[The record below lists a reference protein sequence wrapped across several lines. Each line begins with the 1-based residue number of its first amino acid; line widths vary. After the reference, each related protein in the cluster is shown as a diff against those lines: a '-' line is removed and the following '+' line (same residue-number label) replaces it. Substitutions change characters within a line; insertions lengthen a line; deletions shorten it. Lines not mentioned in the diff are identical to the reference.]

1 MINKILHKYLKL
13 PYILTI
19 KEFQSPKH
27 PNATVILLH
36 GIGSSLSMWEPLGK
50 SFPENVRV
58 IGIDLLGFGHSP
70 KPEWGRYHTKVQADS
85 IATTLVRHRVSG
97 PLVLVGHSLGSLV
110 AIEFARR
117 YSRSVRSLVL
127 ISPPIYMPDR
137 NPKRFEPRPE
147 EIIRKMYQL
156 MAENPKAT
164 EKALRLAGTYNLLN
178 KGFRA
183 DTVDVPAYLATLD
196 AAIINQQSYRDI
208 LRLAQ
213 PIHIITGKLDALV
226 LDATIQDIAKKRPNV
241 KLTSVL
247 GSHEIVGALRRAT
260 LKQIAIAI
268 NEASAGRQDHL
279 RDGDY

>member
-1 MINKILHKYLKL
+1 MINKILHKYLKF

-27 PNATVILLH
+27 PSATVILLH

-117 YSRSVRSLVL
+117 YSRSVKSLVL

-156 MAENPKAT
+156 MAQNPKAT
-164 EKALRLAGTYNLLN
+164 EKVLRLAGTYNLLN

-260 LKQIAIAI
+260 IKKIAIAI
-268 NEASAGRQDHL
+268 KEASPMRQDHL

>member
-1 MINKILHKYLKL
+1 
-13 PYILTI
+13 
-19 KEFQSPKH
+19 
-27 PNATVILLH
+27 
-36 GIGSSLSMWEPLGK
+36 
-50 SFPENVRV
+50 
-58 IGIDLLGFGHSP
+58 
-70 KPEWGRYHTKVQADS
+70 
-85 IATTLVRHRVSG
+85 
-97 PLVLVGHSLGSLV
+97 
-110 AIEFARR
+110 
-117 YSRSVRSLVL
+117 
-127 ISPPIYMPDR
+127 MPDR

-164 EKALRLAGTYNLLN
+164 EKVLRLAGTYNLLN

-226 LDATIQDIAKKRPNV
+226 LDATIQDIAKKRPNI

-268 NEASAGRQDHL
+268 NEASPMRQDHL

>member
-13 PYILTI
+13 PYILAI

-27 PNATVILLH
+27 PSATVILLH

-50 SFPENVRV
+50 NFPENVRI

-70 KPEWGRYHTKVQADS
+70 KPEWGRYDTRVQADS
-85 IATTLVRHRVSG
+85 IATTLVRHRISG

-117 YSRSVRSLVL
+117 YSRSVKSLVL

-164 EKALRLAGTYNLLN
+164 KNVLRLAGTYNLLN
-178 KGFRA
+178 KGFQA
-183 DTVDVPAYLATLD
+183 DTVDVPAYLATLE

-208 LRLAQ
+208 LRLTQ

-226 LDATIQDIAKKRPNV
+226 LDATIQDIAKKRPNIA
-241 KLTSVL
+241 LTSVL
-247 GSHEIVGALRRAT
+247 GSHEIIGAMRRAT

-268 NEASAGRQDHL
+268 DQASLGRQDHL
-279 RDGDY
+279 RDDDY